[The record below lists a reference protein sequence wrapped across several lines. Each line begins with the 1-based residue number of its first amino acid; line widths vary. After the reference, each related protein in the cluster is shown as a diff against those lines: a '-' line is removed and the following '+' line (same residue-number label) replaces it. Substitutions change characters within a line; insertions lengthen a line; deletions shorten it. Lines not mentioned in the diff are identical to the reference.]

1 MLGFPQKGTKL
12 TKTSG
17 GEKVAVSSSS
27 FPSFASVET
36 GSGSTRPP
44 LWAGAVLTAS
54 TAASPLMHV
63 RPRGLSTGM
72 RKHGLEAP
80 QMAQMTADGSRRL
93 PVPLSAPIR
102 VICGQ
107 DRTGSNQP
115 LEPMETGGAVE
126 DTAALM
132 SCFSSGL
139 HGSVLRSPSDL

>member
-27 FPSFASVET
+27 FPSFASVRI
-36 GSGSTRPP
+36 GSRSTRPP
-44 LWAGAVLTAS
+44 LHAGPVLTAS
-54 TAASPLMHV
+54 TAAAPRMHV
-63 RPRGLSTGM
+63 RPCGSTGM

-93 PVPLSAPIR
+93 PVPISAPIR

-115 LEPMETGGAVE
+115 LEPMETRGAVE

-139 HGSVLRSPSDL
+139 HGSVWRSVKAR